1 MLIPETI
8 SDNFYSYYESHMRRM
23 QRIRPSV
30 RLLLRISAELLFILL
45 LFPWLKWLLHA
56 LHARGY
62 AKRER
67 KKEGD
72 AACKMG
78 GWMRERER
86 KWWHQSRQIV
96 LACTTSIFSRLE
108 WRACVCACMRA
119 CREYVALISLGQTW
133 GKCDAREYKQMMWG
147 DRWFWT
153 EYTTYMCVLKCFHFF
168 QVRLCPSV

>member
-62 AKRER
+62 AKRGR

-86 KWWHQSRQIV
+86 ERGNDD
-96 LACTTSIFSRLE
+96 TSQDKLFSHARLPFFLGRNDV
-108 WRACVCACMRA
+108 RACVCACVRACACA

-133 GKCDAREYKQMMWG
+133 GKCDAREYKQMM
-147 DRWFWT
+147 
-153 EYTTYMCVLKCFHFF
+153 
-168 QVRLCPSV
+168 